1 MSLSLDHPYL
11 TKQLIAYIGNKRA
24 LLGFLFRV
32 FSELAARRPVRVFV
46 DPFAGSG
53 AVSRLARLMGYRVL
67 ANDWEP
73 YSKVLNTCHLAV
85 GNRDLEE
92 LFAGPGGLDR
102 VLDTLNSLPDPDD
115 SQTYIARYFAPKCT
129 SEADYRRERLFYTR
143 ENALRID
150 AIREKIEQ
158 WYPKHSDARNS
169 DPRHSDAR
177 HSDARHSDARHSD
190 ARDRGEVAKA
200 VLLAML
206 IYQSATHTNT
216 SGVFKACHKGFGGHG
231 KDALKRIMGE
241 IRVERPLL
249 IDGPERAEVHCLDA
263 GEFAAHRSGDL
274 CYLDPPYT
282 IHQYGSNYHMLNTI
296 ALWDKPPVDQ
306 SLTDRGGLKEK
317 AGIRRDWIKTRSP
330 YCYRD
335 TALPAFENLL
345 DSIDCR
351 FIALSY
357 NTEGIV
363 SFEELYEN
371 LTRHGRVNLYTSDYV
386 KYRGGKQSLIRENY
400 NLEFLLVIE
409 RGGHTGREER
419 RRVDRLLLQK
429 RLQVLWKQSFYPH
442 RIKGRFRCIDSC
454 FDFRAH
460 RLSMPFLYRF
470 DLPTRGDS
478 SGDQLE
484 RLFSCDDNLLLEDL
498 QNQLSECV
506 CRDKRD
512 EIEIILGIIDT
523 IVDERLKHRLTK
535 RALWLLR
542 KFAFRKYRSLF
553 EQSPARLQGFLK
565 DNDLSVGS
573 YMQELDSIEE
583 RALKR
588 FNG

>member
-1 MSLSLDHPYL
+1 LSVSFNHPYL
-11 TKQLIAYIGNKRA
+11 TRQLIAYIGNKRA

-32 FSELAARRPVRVFV
+32 FSELAARHPVRVFL

-53 AVSRLARLMGYRVL
+53 AVSRLARFMGYRVL

-73 YSKVLNTCHLAV
+73 YSKVLNMCHLAV
-85 GNRDLEE
+85 ENRDLERM
-92 LFAGPGGLDR
+92 FVGPGGLDR

-115 SQTYIARYFAPKCT
+115 SQTYIARYFAPKRT
-129 SEADYRRERLFYTR
+129 NEADYRRERLFYTR

-158 WYPKHSDARNS
+158 WYPGHSDAKHSDAG
-169 DPRHSDAR
+169 HSDADGGR
-177 HSDARHSDARHSD
+177 HKL
-190 ARDRGEVAKA
+190 EKA

-241 IRVERPLL
+241 IRIERPFL

-263 GEFAAHRSGDL
+263 GEFAAHCSGDL

-306 SLTDRGGLKEK
+306 GMTDRGSLKEK
-317 AGIRRDWIKTRSP
+317 AGIRRDWIKTRSAF
-330 YCYRD
+330 CYRD
-335 TALPAFENLL
+335 TALSAFENLL

-363 SFEELYEN
+363 PFEELYEN
-371 LTRHGRVNLYTSDYV
+371 LTRHGRVDLYTSDYV
-386 KYRGGKQSLIRENY
+386 KYRGGKQSLHRENY

-429 RLQVLWKQSFYPH
+429 RLQVLCKQSFYPH
-442 RIKGRFRCIDSC
+442 RIKGRFCCIDSSL
-454 FDFRAH
+454 DFRYY
-460 RLSMPFLYRF
+460 RLSMPFFYRF
-470 DLPTRGDS
+470 DLPTQGES

-484 RLFSCDDNLLLEDL
+484 RLLSCDDNPLLEDL

-506 CRDKRD
+506 CRDKGD

-523 IVDERLKHRLTK
+523 IADERMKHRLTK

-542 KFAFRKYRSLF
+542 KFAFGKYRSLF
-553 EQSPARLQGFLK
+553 EQSLARLQGFLR
-565 DNDLSVGS
+565 DHDLSEGS
-573 YMQELDSIEE
+573 YAQELDSIEE

-588 FNG
+588 FHG

>member
-1 MSLSLDHPYL
+1 MSVSLNHPYL

-32 FSELAARRPVRVFV
+32 FSELSVRHPIRVFV

-73 YSKVLNTCHLAV
+73 YSEVLNTCHLAV
-85 GNRDLEE
+85 EKRDLER
-92 LFAGPGGLDR
+92 LFAEPGGLDR
-102 VLDTLNSLPDPDD
+102 VLDTLNSLAHPDE
-115 SQTYIARYFAPKCT
+115 SQTYIARHFAPRCT
-129 SEADYRRERLFYTR
+129 NEADYRRERLFYTR

-158 WYPKHSDARNS
+158 WYPGNDHPASNRHPDAL
-169 DPRHSDAR
+169 
-177 HSDARHSDARHSD
+177 
-190 ARDRGEVAKA
+190 DRGNLAKA
-200 VLLAML
+200 VLLAAL

-241 IRVERPLL
+241 IRIERPIL
-249 IDGPERAEVHCLDA
+249 IDGPERAEVHRLEA
-263 GEFAAHRSGDL
+263 REFVAHCSADL

-282 IHQYGSNYHMLNTI
+282 THQYGSNYHMLNTI

-306 SLTDRGGLKEK
+306 GFNDHGSLKEK
-317 AGIRRDWIKTRSP
+317 AGIRRDWVKTRSP

-335 TALPAFENLL
+335 AALPAFENLL
-345 DSIDCR
+345 DSADCR

-357 NTEGIV
+357 NTEGIIP
-363 SFEELYEN
+363 FEELYES
-371 LTRHGRVNLYTSDYV
+371 LTRHGRVDLYTSDYV
-386 KYRGGKQSLIRENY
+386 KYRGGKQSLLRENY
-400 NLEFLLVIE
+400 NLELLLVIE

-419 RRVDRLLLQK
+419 RRVDRLLLQN
-429 RLQVLWKQSFYPH
+429 RLQVLWKQSFYPD
-442 RIKGRFRCIDSC
+442 RIKRRFRCIDSS
-454 FDFRAH
+454 FDFRTH

-470 DLPTRGDS
+470 GLPAKGDS
-478 SGDQLE
+478 AVDQLE
-484 RLFSCDDNLLLEDL
+484 RLFSCDDFPLLEDL
-498 QNQLSECV
+498 QGRLSECV
-506 CRDKRD
+506 CWDKRD
-512 EIEIILGIIDT
+512 EIEIILGIIEAIT
-523 IVDERLKHRLTK
+523 DERMKHLLTK

-553 EQSPARLQGFLK
+553 EQSLARLQGYLK
-565 DNDLSVGS
+565 DHDLSAGS

-583 RALKR
+583 RAEKR